1 MKSLLVFDGNIPLQ
15 KILRCLP
22 VGQSVHLFPLTGDWD
37 VIDRIKAY
45 CDATGR
51 SVRVLDAA
59 RSVDV
64 AVETLRK
71 RVGPWSE
78 NLGRRSV
85 AGRSLREWLMTPGGE
100 TSAWW
105 FTLLSEKNP
114 LKTDV
119 FLKIAQLNAVDDL
132 LSSCEYGF
140 CLVASTDRGWG
151 KAVASAASR
160 HSVPARRL
168 CSFGPLGWRAR
179 GKDFLKWAGPWGDI
193 SMGLFRLSSF
203 AVRGVLARWVMG
215 AFPKRKRH
223 PLSLLCVTYFP
234 ALDRSAAETG
244 EFVNRFSGPLQDF
257 LRRQGRQVNWLL
269 MAVPYDGFGFA
280 AALKMGRFF
289 ASVGEAIFFLE
300 EFFGPKQM
308 WACVRSWAK
317 LMWVYRRITRS
328 VGARFWSGGLAVP
341 EADPLL
347 ARLWR
352 RSTLGDVGVEGVA
365 FLECFKGAFNGFSD
379 ATACLYFLEMQAWE
393 KALNAARRGHTKAVT
408 IGFQHSA
415 FSKNHFS
422 HFHTAGEISSRGQPG
437 GLPLPDVLGCNGD
450 VSRKIFVEQGHVRV
464 RCLEALRHFHLMRP
478 PEGIVEKKKPPVLLL
493 IGASDKEG
501 MKSLLSMA
509 IQAFPHPAKF
519 EVWVKPHPGGRLDKV
534 LREMCFEGPESLPFK
549 VVHDPMPALLKASRV
564 VAATDS
570 SASVEAVGF
579 GCRVILPVMSNVLS
593 MNALMGHEGF
603 YEKVYNPSE
612 FSLAVERCLSSEISD
627 DQISAGRRLVASFWN
642 LDEALPAWRELFLNV
657 ESGSVF

>member
-1 MKSLLVFDGNIPLQ
+1 M
-15 KILRCLP
+15 
-22 VGQSVHLFPLTGDWD
+22 GQSVDLFPLLGDWGE
-37 VIDRIKAY
+37 IDRVKAV
-45 CDATGR
+45 CDAKGR
-51 SVRVLDAA
+51 SVRILDAS
-59 RSVDV
+59 RCVDV
-64 AVETLRK
+64 AVDKVRERMGL
-71 RVGPWSE
+71 WSE
-78 NLGRRSV
+78 NLGNRSV
-85 AGRSLREWLMTPGGE
+85 AGRSLREWLLTPEGE
-100 TSAWW
+100 TSSWW

-119 FLKIAQLNAVDDL
+119 FLKIAQLNAVDEL
-132 LSSCEYGF
+132 LSSGEYGF
-140 CLVASTDRGWG
+140 CLVASTDRDWG
-151 KAVASAASR
+151 KAVASTAGR
-160 HSVPARRL
+160 HSVPSQRL
-168 CSFGPLGWRAR
+168 GSSGPLGWRAR
-179 GKDFLKWAGPWGDI
+179 GKAFLKWAGPWGDF
-193 SMGLFRLSSF
+193 SMGLVRLGSF
-203 AVRGVLARWVMG
+203 AVRGVGARWVMG
-215 AFPKRKRH
+215 AFPKRKRD
-223 PLSLLCVTYFP
+223 PLSLLFVTYFP
-234 ALDRSAAETG
+234 ALDRRAAENG
-244 EFVNRFSGPLQDF
+244 EFLNRFSGPLQDF

-269 MAVPYDGFGFA
+269 MAVPYDGFGFG
-280 AALKMGRFF
+280 AALKMGRIF
-289 ASVGEAIFFLE
+289 SKKGEPVFFLE
-300 EFFGPKQM
+300 EFFGPKQL
-308 WACVRSWAK
+308 WGCIRSWTRM
-317 LMWVYRRITRS
+317 MWVYRRIMRS
-328 VGARFWSGGLAVP
+328 IGEGFWSDGLAVP
-341 EADPLL
+341 EAEPLL

-365 FLECFKGAFNGFSD
+365 FLECFKGAFDGFSD
-379 ATACLYFLEMQAWE
+379 APACFYFLEMQAWE
-393 KALNAARRGHTKAVT
+393 KALNAARRCHTKAIT

-422 HFHTAGEISSRGQPG
+422 HFHTTGEISSSGQPG

-450 VSRKIFVEQGHVRV
+450 VSQKIFVEQGHVRV
-464 RCLEALRHFHLMRP
+464 RRLEALRHFHLMRA

-534 LREMCFEGPESLPFK
+534 LREMGFQGPESLPFK

-627 DQISAGRRLVASFWN
+627 DQMASGRRLVASFWS
-642 LDEALPAWRELFLNV
+642 LEEALPAWRELFLNV